1 MRNPQNFPRR
11 SNQYNDVQIHCQYCH
26 KKIIIF
32 AGFQKKHKCYKC
44 GAIIKDNRWK
54 SQCEK
59 YKHDKQELLLY
70 E

>member
-11 SNQYNDVQIHCQYCH
+11 SMQYNDVQIHCPHCH

-32 AGFQKKHKCYKC
+32 GGFYENHKCYKC
-44 GAIIKDNRWK
+44 GAIIKDILWK
-54 SQCEK
+54 SQCKK
-59 YKHDKQELLLY
+59 YKQDKRELLLD